1 MSGGEFPELF
11 LLGILLLIGWTAH
24 AVGTHVHV
32 PRVTLLLLF
41 GLFLGPSFL
50 DVVPDEI
57 ADWFPHLAHLA
68 LAMVGFLLGE
78 SFVGRELKESGRVVM
93 YASIGETIGAAVLV
107 FLVCILAGL
116 SVPVS
121 LLLAGIAPASAP
133 AATLDVIRESHAKG
147 PLSRA
152 VIGVVAINDAW
163 SVILFSVLMV
173 IALGMSGAMDS
184 NGVLLA
190 GLWDVGGAVILGI
203 LVGIPMS
210 WVTGRVKEGEP
221 TLVEAAG
228 FVFLCGGLALYL
240 GVSYLI
246 ACMVLGAVVANLA
259 RHHTRPFREIEGAS
273 DPFLVIFF
281 VLAGYECD
289 LEALASFGLLLF
301 LYVVARTAGM
311 VIGGG
316 LGARLAHAPSMVQKR
331 IGWCLLPKAGV
342 SLGLALL
349 VAERMPEVGELVL
362 PLVIGTTMVFEVIGP
377 LVTRWHLQKAG
388 EL

>member
-316 LGARLAHAPSMVQKR
+316 LGAWLAHAPSMVQKR